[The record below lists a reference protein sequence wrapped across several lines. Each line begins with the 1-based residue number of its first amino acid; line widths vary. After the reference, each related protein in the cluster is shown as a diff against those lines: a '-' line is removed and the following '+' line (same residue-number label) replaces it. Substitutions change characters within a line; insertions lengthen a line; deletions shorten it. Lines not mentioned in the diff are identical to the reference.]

1 MILTEYNE
9 EEHMAALKEYYKE
22 YYEEQIAKTEEIAN
36 NAKAEAKE
44 AKAEAKE
51 AKAALEAY
59 IKLYGPLPI

>member
-44 AKAEAKE
+44 AKA
-51 AKAALEAY
+51 ALEAY

>member
-1 MILTEYNE
+1 MLQQAFSDWLL
-9 EEHMAALKEYYKE
+9 AAGRELAAIGYQPTAYKRE
-22 YYEEQIAKTEEIAN
+22 RRTLAN
-36 NAKAEAKE
+36 NANN